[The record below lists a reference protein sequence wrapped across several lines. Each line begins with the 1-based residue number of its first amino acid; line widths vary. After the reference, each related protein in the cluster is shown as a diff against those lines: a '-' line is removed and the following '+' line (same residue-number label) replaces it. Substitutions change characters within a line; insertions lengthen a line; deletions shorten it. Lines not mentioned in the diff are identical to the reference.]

1 MRRFHSTLYAAA
13 LLASTQLSAPA
24 WAQPLPA
31 DQPSKTESG
40 ANFTAPKS
48 WTLETK
54 GNVQTLRAVEGD
66 AVVVIVSG
74 IEATDAKA
82 AAEKA
87 WAAYNPARARPP
99 LLVTARA
106 PKDGWDERAAVNYET
121 SPNEKL
127 VLHATTLR
135 KGDRWT
141 VLLIDAAEATLEK
154 RGAAVGL
161 VGNSLRAPGYAPEVF
176 VGKKANKLDAARVA
190 QLVDFVKYGMDKM
203 GVPGAGLALI
213 QDGKIVYEE
222 GLGVK
227 KLGSSE
233 AVDEHTRFMIASNTK
248 GLSTLMMATLVDEGK
263 FGWDSK
269 VTDVYPEFRLG
280 NDATTAQVKMRHLVC
295 ACTGVP
301 RKDLQWIFN
310 TPRDTAAANV
320 FTLLAGTQPTSGF
333 GEVFQY
339 NNLITTGGGM
349 IGGHVAY
356 PKMEIGAAYDKAM
369 QERVF
374 GPLGMKDTTFSF
386 SEALAGNHAF
396 PHDLNIEGKPARG
409 THDFNYS
416 IAPYRPAGG
425 AWSSTHDMARYAMLE
440 LAKGVTPEGKRVV
453 SEANLLERRK
463 RGISEGENAW
473 YGMGLSETTNLGG
486 VPIVYHGGSMAG
498 FKTNFWVVPDAGV
511 AAVLLFNSD
520 SGSSLLGH
528 FRRRLVEVLYDGK
541 AEAVP
546 GVDASANAIQAGIAK
561 EREKLVIPA
570 DTADAAKL
578 ANAYSSPEL
587 GKLEVHRTPKGLH
600 FQFTD
605 WGSMMASRKNDDGTL
620 SFVSI
625 DPTVLGFPFVVGE
638 RDGKRI
644 LIAREGQH
652 EYVFEEVAS

>member
-1 MRRFHSTLYAAA
+1 MRRFRSTLFAAA
-13 LLASTQLSAPA
+13 LLASTPLG
-24 WAQPLPA
+24 AQPLSS

-40 ANFTAPKS
+40 AAFTAPKS
-48 WTLETK
+48 WTLETNA
-54 GNVQTLRAVEGD
+54 NVQTLHATEGD
-66 AVVVIVSG
+66 AVLAIVSN
-74 IEATDAKA
+74 IEAVDAKA

-106 PKDGWDERAAVNYET
+106 PKDGWDERAVVNYET

-127 VLHATTLR
+127 VLQATTLR
-135 KGDRWT
+135 QGKSWT

-161 VGNSLRAPGYAPEVF
+161 VANSLRAPGYAPEVF
-176 VGKKANKLDAARVA
+176 TDKAAHKLDAARIA

-213 QDGKIVYEE
+213 QDGKIVYED

-227 KLGSSE
+227 KLGSPE
-233 AVDEHTRFMIASNTK
+233 AVDKNTRFMVASNTK
-248 GLSTLMMATLVDEGK
+248 GMSTLMLATLVDEGK
-263 FGWDSK
+263 FDWDSK
-269 VTDVYPEFRLG
+269 VTDVYPGFRLG
-280 NDATTAQVKMRHLVC
+280 DAATTAQVKMRHLVC

-310 TPRDTAAANV
+310 TPRDTPAANV
-320 FTLLAGTQPTSGF
+320 FALLAATQPTSGF

-369 QERVF
+369 QDRVF

-386 SEALAGNHAF
+386 AEALAGNHAF
-396 PHDLNIEGKPARG
+396 PHDLDIEGKPGAG
-409 THDFNYS
+409 SHDFNYS

-440 LAKGVTPEGKRVV
+440 LAKGVTSDGKRVV
-453 SEANLLERRK
+453 SEVNLLERRK
-463 RGISEGENAW
+463 HGIPEGENAW

-498 FKTNFWVVPDAGV
+498 FKTNFWVIPDAGV

-546 GVDASANAIQAGIAK
+546 GVDASAAALQAGIAK
-561 EREKLVIPA
+561 EREKLTVPA
-570 DTADAAKL
+570 DTAEAVKL
-578 ANAYSSPEL
+578 ADAYNSPEL
-587 GKLEVHRTPKGLH
+587 GRLAVHRTPKGLH
-600 FQFTD
+600 FQFAD

-625 DPTVLGFPFVVGE
+625 DPTVIGFPFVVGE
-638 RDGKRI
+638 RNGKRI

-652 EYVFEEVAS
+652 EYVFEEVVS